1 MLITGRIPDK
11 SHSDCIMT
19 FLRFTTALCMLMIA
33 ASRPG
38 LAEPSLDPPNWSAAA
53 AREAVA
59 QTDTSAALRALLA
72 LARTHQHDAVLMEL
86 RLLSANDDL
95 ALPARERI
103 LFEFA
108 TSLGALEP
116 HEIDP
121 GVLSWLMSYESRVL
135 LPHEDAGLAGVPMYR
150 VRAAAAGVAYN
161 RQRQIAGTRAA
172 RPEDQ
177 GSEAWLAAYLDSTP
191 SVRQGYLDAIE
202 GMPEKSLR
210 DLAVTVAEALPRQRE
225 LTPVAALAADRLVD
239 AELFQAV
246 VTEGR
251 GSSVALALRNAARSL
266 DEVEQS
272 ELLQSALSS
281 SPAVNASLALAEIA
295 PKLLH
300 QPETVNLLL
309 GLLDDPQL
317 GASAALALSRSPD
330 PGIRARLAILA
341 GSDLGLASKRAALA
355 TGLAAEAIQGSDKR

>member
-11 SHSDCIMT
+11 GHSDCIMT
-19 FLRFTTALCMLMIA
+19 FLRFAPALCILMIA

-53 AREAVA
+53 ARQAVA
-59 QTDTSAALRALLA
+59 QSDTAAALRPLLA
-72 LARTHQHDAVLMEL
+72 LARTQQHDVLLKEL
-86 RLLSANDDL
+86 RMLSANDDL

-121 GVLSWLMSYESRVL
+121 GVLSWLMSYEPRVL
-135 LPHEDAGLAGVPMYR
+135 VPHEDAGLSGVPMYK

-161 RQRQIAGTRAA
+161 RQRQSAGRRAA

-177 GSEAWLAAYLDSTP
+177 GNAAWLAAYVDSTP
-191 SVRQGYLDAIE
+191 AIRQGYLDAIE

-210 DLAVTVAEALPRQRE
+210 DLAMAAAEALPHRRE
-225 LTPVAALAADRLVD
+225 LTPVAALAAERLVD
-239 AELFQAV
+239 VELFQAV

-251 GSSVALALRNAARSL
+251 GPSVAVALRSAVQTL
-266 DEVEQS
+266 DEVELS
-272 ELLQSALSS
+272 GLLQSALSGA
-281 SPAVNASLALAEIA
+281 PAVNASLALAEIA
-295 PKLLH
+295 PFLFH
-300 QPETVNLLL
+300 QHETVSLLL
-309 GLLDDPQL
+309 GLLDDPEL
-317 GASAALALSRSPD
+317 GASAALTLSRSPD
-330 PGIRARLAILA
+330 PVVREHLARLA

-355 TGLAAEAIQGSDKR
+355 TGLAAEAIRGSDGR

>member
-1 MLITGRIPDK
+1 MLITGRITDK
-11 SHSDCIMT
+11 GHSDCIMT
-19 FLRFTTALCMLMIA
+19 FLRFMPALCMLMIA

-53 AREAVA
+53 AREAAA
-59 QTDTSAALRALLA
+59 QSDTSAALRPLLA
-72 LARTHQHDAVLMEL
+72 LARTHQHDALLMDL
-86 RLLSANDDL
+86 RILSANDDL

-121 GVLSWLMSYESRVL
+121 GVLAWLMSYESRVL
-135 LPHEDAGLAGVPMYR
+135 VPHEDAGLSGVPMYK
-150 VRAAAAGVAYN
+150 VRAAAAGVAHN
-161 RQRQIAGTRAA
+161 RQRQIAGRRAA

-177 GSEAWLAAYLDSTP
+177 GSAAWLAAYLDSTP
-191 SVRQGYLDAIE
+191 SMRQGYLDAIE
-202 GMPEKSLR
+202 GMPENSLR
-210 DLAVTVAEALPRQRE
+210 DLAMAAVEALPRIRD

-251 GSSVALALRNAARSL
+251 GPSVAAALRNAVQTL

-272 ELLQSALSS
+272 ELLQSALSRA
-281 SPAVNASLALAEIA
+281 PAVNASLALAEIA
-295 PKLLH
+295 PKLFH

-309 GLLDDPQL
+309 GLLDDPEL

-330 PGIRARLAILA
+330 PIIRERLARLA
-341 GSDLGLASKRAALA
+341 GSDLGLVSKRAALA
-355 TGLAAEAIQGSDKR
+355 TALAAEAIQGSDKR